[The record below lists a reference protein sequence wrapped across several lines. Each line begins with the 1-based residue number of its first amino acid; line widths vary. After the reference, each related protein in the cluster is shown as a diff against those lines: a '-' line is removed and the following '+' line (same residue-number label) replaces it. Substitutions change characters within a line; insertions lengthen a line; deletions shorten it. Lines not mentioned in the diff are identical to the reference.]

1 MQNTANSLIRSPS
14 VIGSTRLPPT
24 IATLVILAVAAAV
37 LIGCSSTPEVEDTSR
52 NGTDPQADPIATGQ
66 KVFAANCAACHGVGG
81 EGQPNWHIRKADGTL
96 PAPPL
101 NGDGH
106 TWHHGDGLLYRIVSE
121 GGAAL
126 EAPGLKSAMPP
137 FREKL
142 SHQEIVAVL
151 TYVKSLWEGKMSRGL
166 FIIESQ
172 AFASQH
178 DPFPPEASR

>member
-1 MQNTANSLIRSPS
+1 MTNLNRFLLG
-14 VIGSTRLPPT
+14 IGSTQLPSAVT
-24 IATLVILAVAAAV
+24 ILVMLAVVAAI

-52 NGTDPQADPIATGQ
+52 NGTDPQADPIAIGQ
-66 KVFAANCAACHGVGG
+66 KVFASNCAACHGAGGVG
-81 EGQPNWHIRKADGTL
+81 QSNWHIRKADGSL

-126 EAPGLKSAMPP
+126 EAPGLKSIMPA
-137 FREKL
+137 FGERL
-142 SHQEIVAVL
+142 SHEEIIAVL
-151 TYVKSLWEGKMSRGL
+151 TYVKSHWEGKMSRGL
-166 FIIESQ
+166 FISESQ

-178 DPFPPEASR
+178 DPFPPEAPQQ